1 MILTREELDLLKPT
15 ISSYEWSRAVD
26 TCGDLI
32 DTIEQALQ
40 ERDNAIMEG
49 LRLTR
54 LLEDAVRDRDWLKT
68 EGEMLKE
75 LIQERP
81 THDPLLV
88 KQHTLQAELE
98 ALTVKMEEL
107 DRGEY
112 ICKKCGI
119 RKDGEGERGDF

>member
-40 ERDNAIMEG
+40 DRDVAIKEREFLSTQNAE
-49 LRLTR
+49 
-54 LLEDAVRDRDWLKT
+54 LLEDIAAIRL
-68 EGEMLKE
+68 E
-75 LIQERP
+75 
-81 THDPLLV
+81 HDALDAKV
-88 KQHTLQAELE
+88 AELE
-98 ALTVKMEEL
+98 
-107 DRGEY
+107 RGEY
-112 ICKKCGI
+112 ICKRCGL